1 MRICIVGPIAT
12 ENVAHLLGAK
22 VASSAPAGYVGAP
35 ILATLIESLIER
47 GHEIVGI
54 TTDVVLPVKGGNITL
69 QGERLK
75 MVYCPQRRRAF
86 FPVEGHLGRAADAF
100 RLERRFLVE
109 AIRAA
114 EPDVVHA
121 HWLYEFAW
129 AAQDAGFPHVLTA
142 HDSPA
147 QILKYSRNLYRAA
160 RYLMAR
166 RVASR
171 ARHLTTVSP
180 YMQNELAAITAAK
193 LDVVPNPL
201 PKHVLSVSAARAGS
215 AKESGDERVPRLA
228 MVFNGWGS
236 RKNGEAGLRAFAQ
249 IRLEMP
255 GAELYLFGQGVGK
268 GEEATRWAEA
278 NELAD
283 GVRFVGRLP
292 HEQLLQQLST
302 CDLLLHPALEESFGA
317 VLIEAMSL
325 GVPVVGGQASG
336 AVPWVVGEG
345 GRLVDV
351 GSPQAMAQAALGLL
365 KNPMALAA
373 LGAQARKSTLARFSP
388 DAVAA
393 AYEGYYRQALAG
405 GRHSS

>member
-1 MRICIVGPIAT
+1 MRVCIAGPIAT
-12 ENVAHLLGAK
+12 ENIAHLLGAK
-22 VASSAPAGYVGAP
+22 ASASAPNGYIGAP
-35 ILATLIESLIER
+35 ILATLIESLIDR
-47 GHEIVGI
+47 GHDIVGI
-54 TTDVVLPVKGGNITL
+54 TTDASLPIKRGNITL

-86 FPVEGHLGRAADAF
+86 SPADGHIGRAADGF

-114 EPDVVHA
+114 DPDVVHA

-129 AAQDAGFPHVLTA
+129 AAQDASYPHVLTA

-171 ARHLTTVSP
+171 THHLTTVSP
-180 YMQNELAAITAAK
+180 YMQKELAAITAARV
-193 LDVVPNPL
+193 DVVPNPL
-201 PKHVLSVSAARAGS
+201 PRHVLSVGAARPNPIGGTDS
-215 AKESGDERVPRLA
+215 KRSPRLA

-236 RKNGEAGLRAFAQ
+236 RKNGEAGLRAFAL
-249 IRLEMP
+249 IRQELPE
-255 GAELYLFGQGVGK
+255 AELYLFGQGVGE
-268 GEEATRWAEA
+268 GEEAARWAEA
-278 NELAD
+278 AGLTE

-325 GVPVVGGQASG
+325 GVPVVGGEASG

-345 GRLVDV
+345 GRLVNV
-351 GSPQAMAQAALGLL
+351 RYPQAMAQAALALL
-365 KNPMALAA
+365 SDPGALAA
-373 LGAQARKSTLARFSP
+373 LGVQARESTLARFSP

-393 AYEGYYRQALAG
+393 AYEAYYRQALAG
-405 GRHSS
+405 GHGS

>member
-22 VASSAPAGYVGAP
+22 ASASAPAGYVGAP

-47 GHEIVGI
+47 GHDIVGI
-54 TTDVVLPVKGGNITL
+54 TTDAALLVKGGNIIL
-69 QGERLK
+69 QGERLR
-75 MVYCPQRRRAF
+75 MVYCPQRPRAF
-86 FPVEGHLGRAADAF
+86 LPAGGYWGRATDAF
-100 RLERRFLVE
+100 RVERRFLVE
-109 AIRAA
+109 AIRTV

-180 YMQNELAAITAAK
+180 YMQHELAAITAARV
-193 LDVVPNPL
+193 DVVPNPL
-201 PKHVLSVSAARAGS
+201 PKHVLSVSTAQSDSIAEMGG
-215 AKESGDERVPRLA
+215 KLVPRLA

-236 RKNGEAGLRAFAQ
+236 RKNGEAGLRAFAL
-249 IRLEMP
+249 IRHELAE
-255 GAELYLFGQGVGK
+255 AELHLYGQGVGK
-268 GEEATRWAEA
+268 GEEAARWAEA
-278 NELAD
+278 NGLAD
-283 GVRFVGRLP
+283 SVRFVGRLP
-292 HEQLLQQLST
+292 HEQLLRQLST

-325 GVPVVGGQASG
+325 GVPVVGGHESG

-351 GSPQAMAQAALGLL
+351 RSPQAMAQGALVLL

-373 LGAQARKSTLARFSP
+373 IGAQAKKSTLARFSP

-393 AYEGYYRQALAG
+393 AYEAYYRQALAEG
-405 GRHSS
+405 HAL

>member
-12 ENVAHLLGAK
+12 ENVTLLLGAK
-22 VASSAPAGYVGAP
+22 ASANAPAGYIGAP
-35 ILATLIESLIER
+35 ILATLIESLLER
-47 GHEIVGI
+47 GHEVVGI
-54 TTDVVLPVKGGNITL
+54 TTDAALPIKRGNITI
-69 QGERLK
+69 QGERFK

-86 FPVEGHLGRAADAF
+86 LPADGHLGRAADGF
-100 RLERRFLVE
+100 RRERRFLVE

-114 EPDVVHA
+114 QPEVVHA

-129 AAQDAGFPHVLTA
+129 AAQDAGLPHVLTG

-147 QILKYSRNLYRAA
+147 QIFKYSRNLYRAA

-180 YMQNELAAITAAK
+180 YMQKELSAITAARV
-193 LDVVPNPL
+193 DVVPNPL
-201 PKHVLSVSAARAGS
+201 PKHVLSVSTAQSDLIADMGG
-215 AKESGDERVPRLA
+215 KLVPRLA

-236 RKNGEAGLRAFAQ
+236 RKNGEVGLRAFAL
-249 IRLEMP
+249 IRLELP
-255 GAELYLFGQGVGK
+255 EAELYLFGQGVGK
-268 GEEATRWAEA
+268 GEEAARWAEA
-278 NELAD
+278 NGVAD
-283 GVRFVGRLP
+283 GVRFIGRLP
-292 HEQLLQQLST
+292 HEQVLQQLSI

-317 VLIEAMSL
+317 VLIEAMSI
-325 GVPVVGGQASG
+325 GVPVIGGHQSG

-351 GSPQAMAQAALGLL
+351 SSPQAMAQAALVLL
-365 KNPMALAA
+365 SDNKAMAA
-373 LGAQARKSTLARFSP
+373 LGAHARTSTLARFSP

-393 AYEGYYRQALAG
+393 AYEAYYRQALAEK
-405 GRHSS
+405 RNS

>member
-12 ENVAHLLGAK
+12 ENVVHLLGAK
-22 VASSAPAGYVGAP
+22 ASASAPAGYIGAP

-47 GHEIVGI
+47 GHDIVGI
-54 TTDVVLPVKGGNITL
+54 TTDASLSVKGGNITL

-75 MVYCPQRRRAF
+75 MLYCPQRRRAF
-86 FPVEGHLGRAADAF
+86 LPVDGHLGRAADGF

-147 QILKYSRNLYRAA
+147 QILKYSRNLYRAV

-180 YMQNELAAITAAK
+180 YMQTELAAITTAK
-193 LDVVPNPL
+193 IDVVPNPL
-201 PKHVLSVSAARAGS
+201 PKHVLYVGTAQAGS
-215 AKESGDERVPRLA
+215 VKESGDERAPRLA

-236 RKNGEAGLRAFAQ
+236 RKNGEAGLRAFSLV
-249 IRLEMP
+249 RHEMP
-255 GAELYLFGQGVGK
+255 EAELYLYGQGVGK
-268 GEEATRWAEA
+268 GEEAARWAEA
-278 NELAD
+278 NGLAD

-302 CDLLLHPALEESFGA
+302 CGLLLHPALEESFGA

-325 GVPVVGGQASG
+325 GVPVVGGHESG

-351 GSPQAMAQAALGLL
+351 SSPQAMARAALALL
-365 KNPMALAA
+365 SDPEALAA
-373 LGAQARKSTLARFSP
+373 LGAQARTSTLARFSP

-393 AYEGYYRQALAG
+393 AYEGNYRQALAG
-405 GRHSS
+405 EHSS

>member
-12 ENVAHLLGAK
+12 ENVTHLLGAK
-22 VASSAPAGYVGAP
+22 MSANAPTGYIGAP
-35 ILATLIESLIER
+35 ILATLIESLLDR
-47 GHEIVGI
+47 GHDIVGI
-54 TTDVVLPVKGGNITL
+54 TTDAALPVKGGKITL

-86 FPVEGHLGRAADAF
+86 SPADGHVGRAADGF

-109 AIRAA
+109 AIRDAQ
-114 EPDVVHA
+114 PDVVHA

-129 AAQDAGFPHVLTA
+129 AAQDSGFPHVLTA

-171 ARHLTTVSP
+171 ARHLTTVSS
-180 YMQNELAAITAAK
+180 YMQKELAAITGAK
-193 LDVVPNPL
+193 VDVVPNPL
-201 PKHVLSVSAARAGS
+201 PKHVLSVGTAQPNSLDKTG
-215 AKESGDERVPRLA
+215 GQHTPRLA

-236 RKNGEAGLRAFAQ
+236 WKNGEAGLRAFAL
-249 IRLEMP
+249 IRHELPE
-255 GAELYLFGQGVGK
+255 AELYLYGQGGGK
-268 GEEATRWAEA
+268 GEEAALWAEA
-278 NELAD
+278 NGLAD

-302 CDLLLHPALEESFGA
+302 CDLLMHPALEESFGA

-325 GVPVVGGQASG
+325 GVPVIGGRKSG

-351 GSPQAMAQAALGLL
+351 NSPRAIAEAALELL
-365 KNPMALAA
+365 KAPVTLAA
-373 LGAQARKSTLARFSP
+373 LSAKAKKSALARFSP
-388 DAVAA
+388 DAVAG
-393 AYEGYYRQALAG
+393 AYEAYYQQALAEERG
-405 GRHSS
+405 S

>member
-22 VASSAPAGYVGAP
+22 ASASAPDGYVGAP
-35 ILATLIESLIER
+35 ILATLIESLLER

-54 TTDVVLPVKGGNITL
+54 TTDVALPVKDGNVTL

-75 MVYCPQRRRAF
+75 MVYCPQRPRAF
-86 FPVEGHLGRAADAF
+86 LPAGGYWGRATDAF
-100 RLERRFLVE
+100 RVERRFLVE
-109 AIRAA
+109 AIRTA

-142 HDSPA
+142 HDSPV
-147 QILKYSRNLYRAA
+147 QILKYSRNLYRAV

-193 LDVVPNPL
+193 IDVVPNPL
-201 PKHVLSVSAARAGS
+201 PKHVLSVGTAEAGS
-215 AKESGDERVPRLA
+215 IKESGDERAPRLA

-236 RKNGEAGLRAFAQ
+236 RKNGEAGLRAFSLM
-249 IRLEMP
+249 RLEIP

-268 GEEATRWAEA
+268 GEEAARWAEA
-278 NELAD
+278 NGLAD

-292 HEQLLQQLST
+292 HEQLLRQLST

-325 GVPVVGGQASG
+325 GVPVIGGQASG

-345 GRLVDV
+345 GRLVDIT
-351 GSPQAMAQAALGLL
+351 SPPAIAQSALALL
-365 KNPMALAA
+365 KDPMALAT
-373 LGAQARKSTLARFSP
+373 LGAEAREGTLARFSP

-393 AYEGYYRQALAG
+393 AYEMHYRQALG
-405 GRHSS
+405 EQGS

>member
-12 ENVAHLLGAK
+12 ENVTHLLGAK
-22 VASSAPAGYVGAP
+22 ASENAPTGYIGAP
-35 ILATLIESLIER
+35 ILATLIESLLER

-54 TTDVVLPVKGGNITL
+54 TTDAGLPVKGGNLTL

-86 FPVEGHLGRAADAF
+86 LPVDGHLGRAADGF
-100 RLERRFLVE
+100 RLEQRFMVE

-114 EPDVVHA
+114 APDVVHA

-129 AAQDAGFPHVLTA
+129 AAQDSGFPHVLTA

-147 QILKYSRNLYRAA
+147 QILKYSRNLYRAV

-180 YMQNELAAITAAK
+180 YMQQELAAITSAK
-193 LDVVPNPL
+193 IDVVPNPL
-201 PKHVLSVSAARAGS
+201 PKHVLSVGRAQAGS
-215 AKESGDERVPRLA
+215 VTGPGDERAPRLA

-236 RKNGEAGLRAFAQ
+236 RKNGEVGLRAFAL
-249 IRLEMP
+249 IRHELP
-255 GAELYLFGQGVGK
+255 GAELYLFGQGVGE
-268 GEEATRWAEA
+268 GDEAAHWAEA
-278 NELAD
+278 NGLAD
-283 GVRFVGRLP
+283 SVRFVGRLP
-292 HEQLLQQLST
+292 HEPLLQQLSA

-325 GVPVVGGQASG
+325 GVPVIGGHESG

-351 GSPQAMAQAALGLL
+351 NSPRAMAQAALALL
-365 KNPMALAA
+365 SDPEALAA
-373 LGAQARKSTLARFSP
+373 LGAQARTSALARFSP
-388 DAVAA
+388 DSVAA
-393 AYEGYYRQALAG
+393 AYEDYYRQALAG
-405 GRHSS
+405 EQSA